1 VTNNERQRFITISF
15 PKNSRE
21 ERMQFVERKLVKMRE
36 NSNLAN
42 SSIVQREKC
51 LVGRPR
57 KQQNVRFLSEQ
68 KIKKEAI
75 ENKRP
80 SKHN

>member
-1 VTNNERQRFITISF
+1 
-15 PKNSRE
+15 
-21 ERMQFVERKLVKMRE
+21 MQFVEKQLVGIGE
-36 NSNLAN
+36 NNNLAA
-42 SSIVQREKC
+42 SSIVQKEKQ
-51 LVGRPR
+51 LVGRPK

-80 SKHN
+80 SKRNKKKGNIKTSSNHISGHKFQWW

>member
-1 VTNNERQRFITISF
+1 
-15 PKNSRE
+15 
-21 ERMQFVERKLVKMRE
+21 
-36 NSNLAN
+36 
-42 SSIVQREKC
+42 VQKEKH
-51 LVGRPR
+51 LVGRPK

-80 SKHN
+80 SKRNKKRGEY